1 MLTME
6 RSNVF
11 WCLMLSS
18 TLKMVAVLYCV
29 VLVHFCHTT
38 KHYIPDIGNLHI
50 HVHTF
55 MIVGYGINNKNAKY
69 W

>member
-18 TLKMVAVLYCV
+18 TLKMEAVLYCA

-38 KHYIPDIGNLHI
+38 KHHISDIGNLHI
-50 HVHTF
+50 HVHTRY
-55 MIVGYGINNKNAKY
+55 IHDSRILEYVGSP
-69 W
+69 